1 MELTKI
7 NGNTYYISA
16 PTNIGVF
23 QFKDKYSLLIDTG
36 SDNSEAK
43 RISALLSAQ
52 GISIKYIINSH
63 EHFDHCGGNIYI
75 RENFPGSVFYSS
87 RESSLFIENAY
98 LFPLYIFGGNPPHE
112 LSRDYVKNKS
122 RSVDQLLNT
131 GTEKINN
138 EKFDVISLPGH
149 ARGQI
154 GLGTRDNV
162 CFLGDALFS
171 QEILQKYSVPFIMD
185 IQAQLDTFNT
195 LENLNYDYYVLGH
208 ASRIYAKNEMP
219 ELIELNRQTLHR
231 FLALCLELSDQ
242 PKSREELLEEIIIL
256 EDLSV
261 DLNEYYLLSST
272 MAALVTYL
280 YNQGSLKYQIENG
293 RVYFYQV

>member
-7 NGNTYYISA
+7 HGNTYYIPA

-75 RENFPGSVFYSS
+75 KENFPGSIFYSS

-112 LSRDYVKNKS
+112 LSRDYVKNKP
-122 RSVDQLLNT
+122 RSIDHLLDV

-138 EKFDVISLPGH
+138 EKFDIISLPGH

-154 GLGTRDNV
+154 GIGTRDNV

-171 QEILQKYSVPFIMD
+171 QDILEKYSVPFLMD
-185 IQAQLDTFNT
+185 IQAQLDTLNA
-195 LENLNYDYYVLGH
+195 LEKLNHDYYVLGH
-208 ASRIYAKNEMP
+208 ASRIYTRDEMP
-219 ELIELNRQTLHR
+219 ELIELNRQTLNKY
-231 FLALCLELSDQ
+231 LSLCLDLSDQ

-293 RVYFYQV
+293 RVYFYK

>member
-7 NGNTYYISA
+7 NGNTYYIPA

-36 SDNSEAK
+36 SGNSEARK
-43 RISALLSAQ
+43 ISALLSAR

-63 EHFDHCGGNIYI
+63 EHFDHCGGNVFFE
-75 RENFPGSVFYSS
+75 ENFPGSIFYSS

-112 LSRDYVKNKS
+112 LSKDYVKNKQGNI
-122 RSVDQLLNT
+122 DQLLNA

-138 EKFDVISLPGH
+138 EKFDIIPLPGH

-154 GLGTRDNV
+154 GVGTRDNV

-171 QEILQKYSVPFIMD
+171 PDILKKYSVPFIMD
-185 IQAQLDTFNT
+185 VQTQLDTYNT

-208 ASRIYAKNEMP
+208 ALQVYTKDEMP
-219 ELIELNRQTLHR
+219 ALIEQNRQTLHKY
-231 FLALCLELSDQ
+231 LDLCLDLADQ

-256 EDLSV
+256 EELSV

-293 RVYFYQV
+293 RVYFYK